1 MTVSI
6 DSVSYAYTTG
16 AQVLTD
22 VSLAPAAGSLTLVCG
37 ASGSGKSTLVRLV
50 NGLVPHFHHGR
61 RDGEVLVEGREVADT
76 PIEQMGRVTATVFQ
90 DPATQFFTTTVAD
103 ELAFAPQNYQ
113 VPAQEIRRRRLRAVE
128 ELGIEDLLGRDLK
141 GLSGGQLQ
149 KVACAQALVQDT
161 PVVLLD
167 EPTSN
172 LDPRAIED
180 VRAAVARLRELGR
193 TVVVAEHRVYF
204 LEGLADEVVLMQ
216 DGRVARRMS
225 GADFYAMG
233 EERRSLG
240 LRTLE
245 RPELRV
251 PVTPVA
257 ALRDGGPGDGRTVPG
272 ADGAVPGTGAAP
284 GVRAGAAPGTGD
296 AVAPGV
302 GGANVPGTA
311 DVPGTGAAPGTGD
324 VPGAGAA
331 ARPASPGEG
340 RTGGAQGGQ
349 GLLVED
355 LVVERGG
362 RRILDIASLRFPA
375 GAITGV
381 TGVNGI
387 GKTTLARAVCRLQ
400 RARRGARVTLDGQEL
415 RHGQAFLVMQD
426 VHRQLFAESVSQE
439 ASAPQLERLDLAGLA
454 ERHPLSLSGGQKQ
467 RLVIATAVDQDAR
480 VIVLDEPTSGVDYR
494 HLLTIAAELRSLA
507 DEGRVVVVISH
518 DIEFL
523 NECAD
528 HVIEIT

>member
-257 ALRDGGPGDGRTVPG
+257 ALRDGGPGDG
-272 ADGAVPGTGAAP
+272 GAVPGAGGADVPGAGDAP
-284 GVRAGAAPGTGD
+284 GVRAGAAPG
-296 AVAPGV
+296 A
-302 GGANVPGTA
+302 GGAVTLGTGAVPGTA
-311 DVPGTGAAPGTGD
+311 D

-331 ARPASPGEG
+331 ARPAGPGEG

-349 GLLVED
+349 GGLLVED

>member
-50 NGLVPHFHHGR
+50 NGLVPNFHHGR

-257 ALRDGGPGDGRTVPG
+257 ALRDGGPGDGGTVPG
-272 ADGAVPGTGAAP
+272 AGGAAVPGAGGVPGVRAGAVPGTG
-284 GVRAGAAPGTGD
+284 G
-296 AVAPGV
+296 
-302 GGANVPGTA
+302 A
-311 DVPGTGAAPGTGD
+311 DVPGTGD

-331 ARPASPGEG
+331 ARPAGPGEG
-340 RTGGAQGGQ
+340 RTGGAQG

>member
-180 VRAAVARLRELGR
+180 VRAAVARLKELGR

-257 ALRDGGPGDGRTVPG
+257 ALRDGGPGDGGTVPG
-272 ADGAVPGTGAAP
+272 AGGAAVPGAGGVP
-284 GVRAGAAPGTGD
+284 GVRAGAAPG
-296 AVAPGV
+296 A
-302 GGANVPGTA
+302 GGAVTLC
-311 DVPGTGAAPGTGD
+311 TGGAVTLGAGA

-349 GLLVED
+349 GGLLVED

>member
-1 MTVSI
+1 M
-6 DSVSYAYTTG
+6 
-16 AQVLTD
+16 
-22 VSLAPAAGSLTLVCG
+22 CG

-225 GADFYAMG
+225 GAEFYAMG

-257 ALRDGGPGDGRTVPG
+257 ALRDGGPGDGGTVPG
-272 ADGAVPGTGAAP
+272 AGGAAVPGAGGVP
-284 GVRAGAAPGTGD
+284 GVRAGAAPG
-296 AVAPGV
+296 A
-302 GGANVPGTA
+302 GGAVTLGAGGAVTLGA
-311 DVPGTGAAPGTGD
+311 GAAPGTG
-324 VPGAGAA
+324 AA
-331 ARPASPGEG
+331 ARPAGPGEG

-349 GLLVED
+349 GGLLVED

>member
-257 ALRDGGPGDGRTVPG
+257 ALRDGGPGDGGTVPG
-272 ADGAVPGTGAAP
+272 AGGAVVPGAGDAP
-284 GVRAGAAPGTGD
+284 GVRAGVAPGTG
-296 AVAPGV
+296 G
-302 GGANVPGTA
+302 A
-311 DVPGTGAAPGTGD
+311 DVPGTGD
-324 VPGAGAA
+324 MPGAGAA
-331 ARPASPGEG
+331 ARPAGPGEG

-349 GLLVED
+349 GGLLVED

-415 RHGQAFLVMQD
+415 RRGQAFLVMQD

>member
-225 GADFYAMG
+225 GAEFYAMG

-257 ALRDGGPGDGRTVPG
+257 ALRDGGPGDGGTVPG
-272 ADGAVPGTGAAP
+272 AGGAAVPGAGVVP
-284 GVRAGAAPGTGD
+284 GVRAGA
-296 AVAPGV
+296 
-302 GGANVPGTA
+302 VPGPGGA
-311 DVPGTGAAPGTGD
+311 DVPGTGD
-324 VPGAGAA
+324 MPGAGAA
-331 ARPASPGEG
+331 ARPAGPGEG
-340 RTGGAQGGQ
+340 RTGGAQG

>member
-37 ASGSGKSTLVRLV
+37 ASGSGKSTLVRLL

-180 VRAAVARLRELGR
+180 VRAAVARLKELGR

-257 ALRDGGPGDGRTVPG
+257 ASFSSPSAWKGLSMPSR
-272 ADGAVPGTGAAP
+272 AVPACRCFSSSSMGLRTLATSSAP
-284 GVRAGAAPGTGD
+284 KAP
-296 AVAPGV
+296 AVSTSCA
-302 GGANVPGTA
+302 
-311 DVPGTGAAPGTGD
+311 
-324 VPGAGAA
+324 
-331 ARPASPGEG
+331 PASSQAVSGMSEATPASRSTTTSWPAFTSFLTVSGVAAT
-340 RTGGAQGGQ
+340 R
-349 GLLVED
+349 VSP
-355 LVVERGG
+355 G
-362 RRILDIASLRFPA
+362 RRSFGIPILMSRSFP
-375 GAITGV
+375 
-381 TGVNGI
+381 
-387 GKTTLARAVCRLQ
+387 RVCCR
-400 RARRGARVTLDGQEL
+400 D
-415 RHGQAFLVMQD
+415 FLFSTM
-426 VHRQLFAESVSQE
+426 FA
-439 ASAPQLERLDLAGLA
+439 
-454 ERHPLSLSGGQKQ
+454 
-467 RLVIATAVDQDAR
+467 
-480 VIVLDEPTSGVDYR
+480 
-494 HLLTIAAELRSLA
+494 
-507 DEGRVVVVISH
+507 
-518 DIEFL
+518 
-523 NECAD
+523 
-528 HVIEIT
+528 

>member
-22 VSLAPAAGSLTLVCG
+22 VSLAPATGSLTLVCG

-284 GVRAGAAPGTGD
+284 GVRAGAAPGTG
-296 AVAPGV
+296 G
-302 GGANVPGTA
+302 A
-311 DVPGTGAAPGTGD
+311 DVPGTGD

-331 ARPASPGEG
+331 ARPAGPGEG

-439 ASAPQLERLDLAGLA
+439 ASAPQLERLDLVGLA

>member
-22 VSLAPAAGSLTLVCG
+22 VSLAPATGSLTLVCG

-272 ADGAVPGTGAAP
+272 ADGAVPGTGAA
-284 GVRAGAAPGTGD
+284 
-296 AVAPGV
+296 
-302 GGANVPGTA
+302 
-311 DVPGTGAAPGTGD
+311 
-324 VPGAGAA
+324 
-331 ARPASPGEG
+331 ARPAGPGEG

>member
-22 VSLAPAAGSLTLVCG
+22 VSLAPATGSLTLVCG

-257 ALRDGGPGDGRTVPG
+257 ALRDGGPGDGGTVPG
-272 ADGAVPGTGAAP
+272 AGGAPGTGAALGAGDAP
-284 GVRAGAAPGTGD
+284 GVRAGAAPG
-296 AVAPGV
+296 A
-302 GGANVPGTA
+302 GGAVTL
-311 DVPGTGAAPGTGD
+311 GTGD
-324 VPGAGAA
+324 MPGAGAA
-331 ARPASPGEG
+331 ARPAGPGEG

-349 GLLVED
+349 GGLLVED

>member
-22 VSLAPAAGSLTLVCG
+22 VSLAPATGSLTLVCG

-284 GVRAGAAPGTGD
+284 GVRAGAAPGTG
-296 AVAPGV
+296 G
-302 GGANVPGTA
+302 A
-311 DVPGTGAAPGTGD
+311 DVPGTGD

-331 ARPASPGEG
+331 ARPAGPGEG

>member
-22 VSLAPAAGSLTLVCG
+22 VSLAPATGSLTLVCG

-172 LDPRAIED
+172 PDPRAIED

-257 ALRDGGPGDGRTVPG
+257 ALRDGGPGDGGTVPG
-272 ADGAVPGTGAAP
+272 AGGAPGTGAALGAGDAP
-284 GVRAGAAPGTGD
+284 GVRAGVAPGTG
-296 AVAPGV
+296 G
-302 GGANVPGTA
+302 A
-311 DVPGTGAAPGTGD
+311 DVPGTGD
-324 VPGAGAA
+324 MPGAGAA
-331 ARPASPGEG
+331 ARPAGPGEG

-349 GLLVED
+349 GGLLVED

-426 VHRQLFAESVSQE
+426 VHRRLFAESVSQE

>member
-22 VSLAPAAGSLTLVCG
+22 VSLAPATGSLTLVCG

-257 ALRDGGPGDGRTVPG
+257 ALRDGGPGDG
-272 ADGAVPGTGAAP
+272 GAVPGAGGADVPGAGDAP
-284 GVRAGAAPGTGD
+284 GVRAGAAPG
-296 AVAPGV
+296 A
-302 GGANVPGTA
+302 GGAVTL
-311 DVPGTGAAPGTGD
+311 GTGD
-324 VPGAGAA
+324 MPGAGAA
-331 ARPASPGEG
+331 ARPAGPGEG

-349 GLLVED
+349 GGLLVED

>member
-22 VSLAPAAGSLTLVCG
+22 VSLAPATGSLTLVCG

-257 ALRDGGPGDGRTVPG
+257 ALRDGGPGDGGTVPG
-272 ADGAVPGTGAAP
+272 AGGAPGTGAALGAGDAP
-284 GVRAGAAPGTGD
+284 GVRAGVAPGTG
-296 AVAPGV
+296 G
-302 GGANVPGTA
+302 A
-311 DVPGTGAAPGTGD
+311 DVPGTGD
-324 VPGAGAA
+324 MPGAGAA
-331 ARPASPGEG
+331 ARPAGPGEG

-349 GLLVED
+349 GGLLVED

>member
-284 GVRAGAAPGTGD
+284 GVRAGVAPGTG
-296 AVAPGV
+296 G
-302 GGANVPGTA
+302 A
-311 DVPGTGAAPGTGD
+311 DVPGTGD
-324 VPGAGAA
+324 MPGAGAA
-331 ARPASPGEG
+331 ARPAGPGEG

>member
-257 ALRDGGPGDGRTVPG
+257 ALRDGGPGDG
-272 ADGAVPGTGAAP
+272 GAVPGAGGAAVPGAGVVP
-284 GVRAGAAPGTGD
+284 GVRAGAVPG
-296 AVAPGV
+296 P
-302 GGANVPGTA
+302 GGA
-311 DVPGTGAAPGTGD
+311 DVPGTGD

-331 ARPASPGEG
+331 ARPAGPGEG
-340 RTGGAQGGQ
+340 RTGGAQG

-375 GAITGV
+375 GDGAGG

>member
-50 NGLVPHFHHGR
+50 NGLVPHFHHGW

-257 ALRDGGPGDGRTVPG
+257 ALRDGGPGDG
-272 ADGAVPGTGAAP
+272 GAVPG
-284 GVRAGAAPGTGD
+284 AGG
-296 AVAPGV
+296 
-302 GGANVPGTA
+302 A
-311 DVPGTGAAPGTGD
+311 DVPGTAD

-331 ARPASPGEG
+331 ARPAGPGEG
-340 RTGGAQGGQ
+340 RTGGAQGSQG

>member
-180 VRAAVARLRELGR
+180 VRAAVARLKELGR

-216 DGRVARRMS
+216 DGRVAGRMS

-257 ALRDGGPGDGRTVPG
+257 ALRDGGPGDGGTVPG
-272 ADGAVPGTGAAP
+272 AGGAAVPGAGGVP
-284 GVRAGAAPGTGD
+284 GVRAGAAPG
-296 AVAPGV
+296 A
-302 GGANVPGTA
+302 GGAVTLC
-311 DVPGTGAAPGTGD
+311 TGGAVTLGAGA

>member
-257 ALRDGGPGDGRTVPG
+257 ALRDGGPGDG
-272 ADGAVPGTGAAP
+272 GAVPGAGGAAVPGAGVVP
-284 GVRAGAAPGTGD
+284 GVRAGAVPG
-296 AVAPGV
+296 P
-302 GGANVPGTA
+302 GGA
-311 DVPGTGAAPGTGD
+311 DVPGTGD

-331 ARPASPGEG
+331 ARPAGPGEG
-340 RTGGAQGGQ
+340 RTGGAQG

>member
-22 VSLAPAAGSLTLVCG
+22 VSLAPATGSLTLVCG

-257 ALRDGGPGDGRTVPG
+257 ALRDGGPGDGGTVSG
-272 ADGAVPGTGAAP
+272 AGGAPGTGAALGAGDAP
-284 GVRAGAAPGTGD
+284 GVRAGVAPGTG
-296 AVAPGV
+296 G
-302 GGANVPGTA
+302 A
-311 DVPGTGAAPGTGD
+311 DVPGTGD
-324 VPGAGAA
+324 MPGAGAA
-331 ARPASPGEG
+331 ARPAGPGEG

-349 GLLVED
+349 GGLLVED

>member
-225 GADFYAMG
+225 GAEFYAMG

-257 ALRDGGPGDGRTVPG
+257 ALRDGGPGDGGTVPG
-272 ADGAVPGTGAAP
+272 AGGAAVPGAGGVP
-284 GVRAGAAPGTGD
+284 GVRAGAAPG
-296 AVAPGV
+296 A
-302 GGANVPGTA
+302 GGAVTLGA
-311 DVPGTGAAPGTGD
+311 GAAPGTG
-324 VPGAGAA
+324 AA
-331 ARPASPGEG
+331 ARPAGPGEG

-349 GLLVED
+349 GGLLVED

>member
-37 ASGSGKSTLVRLV
+37 ASGSGKSTLVRLL

-149 KVACAQALVQDT
+149 KVARAQALVQDT

-180 VRAAVARLRELGR
+180 VRAAVARLKELGR

-216 DGRVARRMS
+216 DGRVAGRMS

-257 ALRDGGPGDGRTVPG
+257 ALRDGGPGDGGTVPG
-272 ADGAVPGTGAAP
+272 AGGAAVPGAGGVP
-284 GVRAGAAPGTGD
+284 GVRAGAAPG
-296 AVAPGV
+296 A
-302 GGANVPGTA
+302 GGAVTLC
-311 DVPGTGAAPGTGD
+311 TGGAVTLGAGA

-349 GLLVED
+349 GGLLVED

>member
-225 GADFYAMG
+225 GAEFYAMG

-284 GVRAGAAPGTGD
+284 GVRAGAAPGT
-296 AVAPGV
+296 
-302 GGANVPGTA
+302 A
-311 DVPGTGAAPGTGD
+311 DVPGTGD

-331 ARPASPGEG
+331 ARPAGPGEG

>member
-257 ALRDGGPGDGRTVPG
+257 ALRDGGPGDGGTVPG
-272 ADGAVPGTGAAP
+272 ADGAVPGTGAAQI
-284 GVRAGAAPGTGD
+284 GRA
-296 AVAPGV
+296 
-302 GGANVPGTA
+302 
-311 DVPGTGAAPGTGD
+311 
-324 VPGAGAA
+324 
-331 ARPASPGEG
+331 
-340 RTGGAQGGQ
+340 
-349 GLLVED
+349 
-355 LVVERGG
+355 
-362 RRILDIASLRFPA
+362 
-375 GAITGV
+375 
-381 TGVNGI
+381 
-387 GKTTLARAVCRLQ
+387 
-400 RARRGARVTLDGQEL
+400 
-415 RHGQAFLVMQD
+415 
-426 VHRQLFAESVSQE
+426 
-439 ASAPQLERLDLAGLA
+439 
-454 ERHPLSLSGGQKQ
+454 
-467 RLVIATAVDQDAR
+467 
-480 VIVLDEPTSGVDYR
+480 
-494 HLLTIAAELRSLA
+494 
-507 DEGRVVVVISH
+507 
-518 DIEFL
+518 
-523 NECAD
+523 
-528 HVIEIT
+528 HV

>member
-22 VSLAPAAGSLTLVCG
+22 VSLAPATGSLTLVCG
-37 ASGSGKSTLVRLV
+37 ASGSGKFTLVRLV

-257 ALRDGGPGDGRTVPG
+257 ALRDGGPGDGGTVPG
-272 ADGAVPGTGAAP
+272 AGGAPGTGAALGAGDAP
-284 GVRAGAAPGTGD
+284 GVRAGVAPGTG
-296 AVAPGV
+296 G
-302 GGANVPGTA
+302 A
-311 DVPGTGAAPGTGD
+311 DVPGTGD
-324 VPGAGAA
+324 MPGAGAA
-331 ARPASPGEG
+331 ARPAGPGEG

-349 GLLVED
+349 GGLLVED

>member
-22 VSLAPAAGSLTLVCG
+22 VSLAPATGSLTLVCG

-225 GADFYAMG
+225 GAEFYAMG

-284 GVRAGAAPGTGD
+284 GVRAGAAPGTG
-296 AVAPGV
+296 G
-302 GGANVPGTA
+302 A
-311 DVPGTGAAPGTGD
+311 DVPGTGD

-331 ARPASPGEG
+331 ARPAGPGEG

>member
-22 VSLAPAAGSLTLVCG
+22 VSLAPATGSLTLVCG

-50 NGLVPHFHHGR
+50 NGLVPHFHHGW

-284 GVRAGAAPGTGD
+284 GVRAGAAPGTG
-296 AVAPGV
+296 G
-302 GGANVPGTA
+302 A
-311 DVPGTGAAPGTGD
+311 DVPGTGD

-331 ARPASPGEG
+331 ARPAGPGEG

>member
-225 GADFYAMG
+225 GAEFYAMG

-257 ALRDGGPGDGRTVPG
+257 ALRDGGPGDGGTVPG
-272 ADGAVPGTGAAP
+272 ADGAVPGTGAA
-284 GVRAGAAPGTGD
+284 
-296 AVAPGV
+296 
-302 GGANVPGTA
+302 
-311 DVPGTGAAPGTGD
+311 
-324 VPGAGAA
+324 
-331 ARPASPGEG
+331 ARPAGPGEG

>member
-216 DGRVARRMS
+216 DGRVAGRMS

-257 ALRDGGPGDGRTVPG
+257 ALRDGGPGDGGTVPG
-272 ADGAVPGTGAAP
+272 AGGAPGTGAALGAGDAP
-284 GVRAGAAPGTGD
+284 GVRAGVAPGTG
-296 AVAPGV
+296 G
-302 GGANVPGTA
+302 A
-311 DVPGTGAAPGTGD
+311 DVPGTGD

-331 ARPASPGEG
+331 ARPAGPGEG

-349 GLLVED
+349 GGLLVED

>member
-22 VSLAPAAGSLTLVCG
+22 VSLAPATGSLTLVCG

-284 GVRAGAAPGTGD
+284 GVRAGAAPGTG
-296 AVAPGV
+296 G
-302 GGANVPGTA
+302 A
-311 DVPGTGAAPGTGD
+311 DVPGTGD

-331 ARPASPGEG
+331 ARPAGPGEG

-381 TGVNGI
+381 TGVNGF
-387 GKTTLARAVCRLQ
+387 GKTTRARAVGRPP